1 MILPPADTQ
10 LPDRL
15 ADGLYTFDIRSTD
28 VDFADQLQLPSLF
41 AYLQEA
47 AYRHAEQLGIGA
59 SCLDQLDLSWVL
71 TKISLRLSHLPVWG
85 EQVQVRTWSRGA
97 EKLLFVRDFI
107 LSAGPVG
114 GPYLPFGRASS
125 EWLVVSRGSH
135 RPQRPAT
142 VLEAAGLPAS
152 QAAAEQ
158 ALDFPCPKLT
168 AAPEARAVLRKYAD
182 FSEIDRNRHL
192 NNTRYI
198 AWAVDALYADQLG
211 DLAHLVDPAAKP
223 LRIQALDIHYLQEIK
238 PGEPVDLAISPSLQ
252 VEGTNRS
259 TGICSFRVRFIL
271 ETV

>member
-1 MILPPADTQ
+1 MSGSPAGDA

-15 ADGLYTFDIRSTD
+15 ADGVYTFEIRSTD
-28 VDFADQLQLPSLF
+28 VDFSDQLQLPSVF

-59 SCLDQLDLSWVL
+59 SCLDQLSLSWVL
-71 TKISLRLSHLPVWG
+71 TKISLRLERLPVWG

-107 LSAGPVG
+107 LSAGPAG

-125 EWLVVSRGSH
+125 EWLVVSSGSH
-135 RPQRPAT
+135 RPQRPAI
-142 VLEAAGLPAS
+142 VLETAGLPARR
-152 QAAAEQ
+152 EPVDR

-168 AAPEARAVLRKYAD
+168 AAPETRVVLRKYAD

-198 AWAVDALYADQLG
+198 AWAVDALYADRLG
-211 DLAHLVDPAAKP
+211 DLARLGDPAAVP
-223 LRIQALDIHYLQEIK
+223 LSIQAIDIHYLQEIK
-238 PGEPVDLAISPSLQ
+238 PGEPVELTISPDLQ

-259 TGICSFRVRFIL
+259 SGACSFRVRFAL
-271 ETV
+271 GSA